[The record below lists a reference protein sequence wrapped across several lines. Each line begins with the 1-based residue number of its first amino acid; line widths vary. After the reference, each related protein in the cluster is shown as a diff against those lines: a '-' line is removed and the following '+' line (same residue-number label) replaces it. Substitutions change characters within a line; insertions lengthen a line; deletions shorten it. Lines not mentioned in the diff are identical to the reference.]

1 MKRKTK
7 YLIKVK
13 VLAVLKEKITGSLK
27 IKLISGFV
35 AVGIL
40 IGTVSIVSN
49 IILKMSMT
57 KLDSMIQTT
66 VLANNISGSLKQIV
80 LSGGPLDKYIKNKN
94 RESLNLVTD
103 KIEKAKTITDLL
115 GKTAKQEGASSKTNA
130 LLNQIYL
137 VQSSINNL
145 SRDVKSNNTD
155 NLESYWENISSAVD
169 LVRVSVDDF
178 IAEELNYQEAEKAKL
193 QTEAKAVQM
202 SVVIAVITVCIV
214 SVFIASIYIG
224 RITDTTKKLAH
235 YVQNIADGNLQV
247 NKLEVKSKDDIYVLT
262 QSYNKMNESLR
273 SLIGEIMSNSNNVK
287 SAAELLKVGTEQS
300 AEAVEH
306 IAVSMQQVSVGSMEQ
321 SEKSRET
328 VDVIHVLYEG
338 NKSINNNTRDALAAS
353 MKAIDAAK
361 IGNSKM
367 EKLLNQSGMI
377 EEKIVATQ
385 KVSEVLNK
393 RTDEI
398 KKILNTIT
406 SIASQTNLLAL
417 NAAIEAARAG
427 EHGRGFS
434 IVASE
439 INKLAEGSANAAKEI
454 TLMLKEIQA
463 ESQHVAEGMTDV
475 IQEIKDGT
483 QLTKEAKEAFN
494 EIVFTS
500 NGVNKQISGINI
512 EMETMLKKIQNVEV
526 MSKSILNISCSST
539 LSCQEVASAVE
550 EQNASIEEIYS
561 SASMLFE
568 MAEGLMKLV
577 LRFKL

>member
-367 EKLLNQSGMI
+367 EKLLNQSGVI

-494 EIVFTS
+494 EIAFTS